1 MPVFTYRG
9 VGLDS
14 SRVRGSVEAADKPQA
29 LNMLSARGLN
39 IYELT
44 GGDSAAASRPNSAA
58 AAGQGNGGVLS
69 KLGLAQGRRNV
80 SGDELR
86 MCIHELATL
95 LNAGISLADAVL
107 NISRGHAGRPLGF
120 ALDSAYTSL
129 RSGAR
134 FAQALGSSGLDLPDY
149 VRELLRAGE
158 ETGKLGE
165 ALTSASIQLEADA
178 SFRRESRNALTYP
191 LVLIVS
197 GLLATLV
204 VFVFVVPKFANI
216 LTNPKA
222 DIPAMS
228 RWVLQSGLWLVQ
240 NKLLAGLSAAGVT
253 IGLVMLLAQASV
265 RAQLW
270 EAASA
275 MPLARRWV
283 EHIEMSRWASM
294 LSVLLVHHV
303 PLLDAMKHAANCLK
317 GQSLRRKAQMII
329 SDVKAGQP
337 LAAAMQA
344 HQYIDAV
351 GLNLIRVGEQS
362 GKLAETTGSLARLHR
377 NQAEQ
382 NMKQFLVLLE
392 PVTILLVSV
401 LLGGIMISVMLAITS
416 LTSVI

>member
-1 MPVFTYRG
+1 MLSVFDYRG
-9 VGLDS
+9 VSLDGKRS
-14 SRVRGSVEAADKPQA
+14 RGSIE
-29 LNMLSARGLN
+29 
-39 IYELT
+39 
-44 GGDSAAASRPNSAA
+44 AASRTEALQTLTARGFNVYELSDKSSGTTKTQSQAPEQVGLFTKS
-58 AAGQGNGGVLS
+58 GN
-69 KLGLAQGRRNV
+69 AQSVRSV
-80 SGDELR
+80 KDDELR
-86 MCIHELATL
+86 LCIHELATL

-107 NISRGHAGRPLGF
+107 NIARGHANRPLGF
-120 ALDSAYTSL
+120 ALDATYSSL
-129 RSGAR
+129 RTGER
-134 FAQALGSSGLDLPDY
+134 FAESLTSSGLRLPDY
-149 VRELLRAGE
+149 VTELIRAGE

-165 ALTSASIQLEADA
+165 ALTSASEQLEADA
-178 SFRRESRNALTYP
+178 QFRRESRNALTYP
-191 LVLIVS
+191 MVLIVS

-222 DIPAMS
+222 DIPLFS
-228 RWVLQSGLWLVQ
+228 RWVLESGLWLVQ
-240 NKLLAGLSAAGVT
+240 NKLIAALVAFAAVAGTVL
-253 IGLVMLLAQASV
+253 LLAQASV

-270 EAASA
+270 EAASVL
-275 MPLARRWV
+275 PLAKRWV
-283 EHIEMSRWASM
+283 EHVELSRWSSM

-303 PLLDAMKHAANCLK
+303 PLLDAMSHAANCLK
-317 GQSLRRKAQMII
+317 GQTLRRKAQMII
-329 SDVKAGQP
+329 TDVKSGQP

-344 HQYIDAV
+344 HQYVDAV

-362 GKLAETTGSLARLHR
+362 GKLAETTGSLAKLHR

>member
-1 MPVFTYRG
+1 LSIFSYRG
-9 VGLDS
+9 IGQDGQKA
-14 SRVRGSVEAADKPQA
+14 RGSIEAADRMHA
-29 LNMLSARGLN
+29 LQTLSTRGLN
-39 IYELT
+39 VYELSAEVALQHNDKPT
-44 GGDSAAASRPNSAA
+44 NPSDGGLL
-58 AAGQGNGGVLS
+58 G
-69 KLGLAQGRRNV
+69 KLGLASSRKEV
-80 SGDELR
+80 SSDELR
-86 MCIHELATL
+86 LCIHEMATL

-107 NISRGHAGRPLGF
+107 NIARGHAGRGLGY
-120 ALDSAYTSL
+120 ALDATYASL
-129 RSGAR
+129 RSGTR
-134 FAQALGSSGLDLPDY
+134 FAQALSTSGLRLPDY
-149 VRELLRAGE
+149 VSELVRAGE

-165 ALTSASIQLEADA
+165 ALTSASLQLEADA
-178 SFRRESRNALTYP
+178 QFRRESRNALTYP

-197 GLLATLV
+197 GLIATLV
-204 VFVFVVPKFANI
+204 VFVFVVPKFGNI

-222 DIPAMS
+222 DIPLFS
-228 RWVLQSGLWLVQ
+228 RWVLESGLWLVQ
-240 NKLLAGLSAAGVT
+240 NKLIAALTATALVVGV
-253 IGLVMLLAQASV
+253 GFMLAQASV

-270 EAASA
+270 EIASVL
-275 MPLARRWV
+275 PLAKRWV
-283 EHIEMSRWASM
+283 EHVELSRWASM
-294 LSVLLVHHV
+294 LSVLLIHHV

-362 GKLAETTGSLARLHR
+362 GKLAETSGSLAKLHR

>member
-1 MPVFTYRG
+1 MPIFTYRG
-9 VGLDS
+9 VTENNEKA
-14 SRVRGSVEAADKPQA
+14 RGSVEAIDRSQA
-29 LNMLSARGLN
+29 LQLLSAKGLN
-39 IYELT
+39 VYELV
-44 GGDSAAASRPNSAA
+44 SEIAASKASESEQAPSFNSVFA
-58 AAGQGNGGVLS
+58 
-69 KLGLAQGRRNV
+69 KLGLAQGRRDV
-80 SGDELR
+80 SADELR
-86 MCIHELATL
+86 LCVHELATL
-95 LNAGISLADAVL
+95 INAGISLADAVL
-107 NISRGHAGRPLGF
+107 NIARGHAGRPLGY
-120 ALDSAYTSL
+120 ALDVTYASL
-129 RSGAR
+129 RSGSR
-134 FAQALGSSGLDLPDY
+134 FAQSLNSSGIRLPDY
-149 VRELLRAGE
+149 VSELLRAGE

-165 ALTSASIQLEADA
+165 ALTSASSQLEADA
-178 SFRRESRNALTYP
+178 QFRRESRNALTYP
-191 LVLIVS
+191 MVLIVS

-204 VFVFVVPKFANI
+204 VFVFVVPKFGNI

-222 DIPAMS
+222 DIPVFS
-228 RWVLQSGLWLVQ
+228 RWVLESGLWLVQ
-240 NKLLAGLSAAGVT
+240 NKLIATLVAVSTIIGV
-253 IGLVMLLAQASV
+253 GFLLAQASV

-270 EAASA
+270 EIASVL
-275 MPLARRWV
+275 PLAKRWV
-283 EHIEMSRWASM
+283 EHVELSRWAGM
-294 LSVLLVHHV
+294 LSVLLLHHV

-329 SDVKAGQP
+329 SDVKGGQP

-362 GKLAETTGSLARLHR
+362 GKLAETSGSLAKLHR

>member
-1 MPVFTYRG
+1 MLAVFDYRG
-9 VGLDS
+9 IGSDGK
-14 SRVRGSVEAADKPQA
+14 RARGSIEAVNRAEA
-29 LNMLSARGLN
+29 LQSLTARGFN
-39 IYELT
+39 IYELSGAT
-44 GGDSAAASRPNSAA
+44 TAASKVVNAA
-58 AAGQGNGGVLS
+58 ENRSGIPSRAAN
-69 KLGLAQGRRNV
+69 AETNRRV
-80 SGDELR
+80 KDDELR
-86 MCIHELATL
+86 LCIHELATL

-107 NISRGHAGRPLGF
+107 NIARGHVNRPLGF
-120 ALDSAYTSL
+120 ALDATYSSL
-129 RSGAR
+129 RSGER
-134 FAQALGSSGLDLPDY
+134 FAEAMNQSGLRLPDY
-149 VRELLRAGE
+149 VSELIRAGE

-165 ALTSASIQLEADA
+165 ALTSASEQLEADA
-178 SFRRESRNALTYP
+178 QFRRESRNALTYP
-191 LVLIVS
+191 MVLIVS

-222 DIPAMS
+222 DIPLFS
-228 RWVLQSGLWLVQ
+228 RWVLESGLWLVQ
-240 NKLLAGLSAAGVT
+240 NKLIAIFVAATAVAGTVLLLS
-253 IGLVMLLAQASV
+253 QASV

-270 EAASA
+270 EAASVL
-275 MPLARRWV
+275 PLAKRWV
-283 EHIEMSRWASM
+283 EHVELSRWASM

-303 PLLDAMKHAANCLK
+303 PLLDAMRHAANCLK

-329 SDVKAGQP
+329 SDVKSGQP
-337 LAAAMQA
+337 LAAAMQS

-362 GKLAETTGSLARLHR
+362 GKLAETTGSLAKLHR
-377 NQAEQ
+377 GQAEQ

>member
-1 MPVFTYRG
+1 MMLAVFDYRG
-9 VGLDS
+9 IGQDGK
-14 SRVRGSVEAADKPQA
+14 RTRGSIEAANRAEA
-29 LNMLSARGLN
+29 LQSLTSRGFN
-39 IYELT
+39 IYELSSKAVFAAPA
-44 GGDSAAASRPNSAA
+44 GAAKDQSA
-58 AAGQGNGGVLS
+58 GFHG
-69 KLGLAQGRRNV
+69 KLGSTEKSRRV
-80 SGDELR
+80 SDDELR
-86 MCIHELATL
+86 LCVHELATL

-107 NISRGHAGRPLGF
+107 NIARGHANRPLGF
-120 ALDSAYTSL
+120 ALDATYASL
-129 RSGAR
+129 RSGER
-134 FAQALGSSGLDLPDY
+134 FAEALNSSGLQLPDY
-149 VRELLRAGE
+149 VSELVKAGE

-165 ALTSASIQLEADA
+165 ALTSASEQLEADA
-178 SFRRESRNALTYP
+178 QFRRESRNALTYP
-191 LVLIVS
+191 MVLIFS

-204 VFVFVVPKFANI
+204 VFIFVVPKFANI

-222 DIPAMS
+222 DIPLFS
-228 RWVLQSGLWLVQ
+228 RWVLESGLWLVQ
-240 NKLLAGLSAAGVT
+240 NKLIATLVAATAV
-253 IGLVMLLAQASV
+253 IGTVLLLAQASV

-270 EAASA
+270 EAASVL
-275 MPLARRWV
+275 PLAKRWV
-283 EHIEMSRWASM
+283 EHVELSRWASM

-303 PLLDAMKHAANCLK
+303 PLLDAMSHAANCLK
-317 GQSLRRKAQMII
+317 GQSLRRKARMII
-329 SDVKAGQP
+329 SDVKSGQP

-377 NQAEQ
+377 SQAEQ

>member
-1 MPVFTYRG
+1 LPVFNYRG
-9 VGLDS
+9 VGQNGQKA
-14 SRVRGSVEAADKPQA
+14 RGSIESPDRTQA
-29 LNMLSARGLN
+29 LHALSVRGLN
-39 IYELT
+39 IYDIS
-44 GGDSAAASRPNSAA
+44 GASAPESQDKTESKNS
-58 AAGQGNGGVLS
+58 GSVLDQ
-69 KLGLAQGRRNV
+69 LGLSQTKRDV
-80 SGDELR
+80 SSDELR
-86 MCIHELATL
+86 LCVHELATL

-107 NISRGHAGRPLGF
+107 NIARGHAGRPLGY
-120 ALDSAYTSL
+120 ALDATYASL
-129 RSGAR
+129 RSGTR
-134 FAQALGSSGLDLPDY
+134 FANALGSSGLRLPDY
-149 VRELLRAGE
+149 VSELVRAGE

-165 ALTSASIQLEADA
+165 ALTSASTQLEADA
-178 SFRRESRNALTYP
+178 QFYRESRNALTYP

-204 VFVFVVPKFANI
+204 VFVFVVPKFGNI

-222 DIPAMS
+222 DIPLFS
-228 RWVLQSGLWLVQ
+228 RWVLESGLWLVH
-240 NKLLAGLSAAGVT
+240 NKLIAGITAAAVVGG
-253 IGLVMLLAQASV
+253 IGSLLAQASV

-270 EAASA
+270 EVASVL
-275 MPLARRWV
+275 PLAKRWV
-283 EHIEMSRWASM
+283 EHVELSRWASM

-329 SDVKAGQP
+329 TDVKSGQP

-351 GLNLIRVGEQS
+351 GLNLIRVGEQY
-362 GKLAETTGSLARLHR
+362 GKLAETSGSLARLHR

>member
-1 MPVFTYRG
+1 MPVFDYRG
-9 VGLDS
+9 VASDGS
-14 SRVRGSVEAADKPQA
+14 KVRGSVEAADRPQA

-39 IYELT
+39 IYKLIGGETDSGSAASSTNRQT
-44 GGDSAAASRPNSAA
+44 GGSFL
-58 AAGQGNGGVLS
+58 QQ
-69 KLGLAQGRRNV
+69 LGLSGGQREV
-80 SGDELR
+80 SQDELR
-86 MCIHELATL
+86 LCVHELATL
-95 LNAGISLADAVL
+95 LNAGISLADAVY
-107 NISRGHAGRPLGF
+107 NIARGHAGRPLGN
-120 ALDSAYTSL
+120 ALDATYASL

-134 FAQALGSSGLDLPDY
+134 FAQALGSSGLQLPDY

-165 ALTSASIQLEADA
+165 ALSSASLQLEADA
-178 SFRRESRNALTYP
+178 TFRRESRNALTYP

-222 DIPAMS
+222 DIPAFS
-228 RWVLQSGLWLVQ
+228 RWVLESGLWLVQ
-240 NKLLAGLSAAGVT
+240 NKLLAGLTTAAAVT
-253 IGLVMLLAQASV
+253 AIVLLLAQASV
-265 RAQLW
+265 RAKIW
-270 EAASA
+270 EAATV
-275 MPLARRWV
+275 MPLAGRWV
-283 EHIEMSRWASM
+283 AHVELSRWASM

-303 PLLDAMKHAANCLK
+303 PLLDAMRHAANCLK

-344 HQYIDAV
+344 HQYTDAV

>member
-1 MPVFTYRG
+1 MPVFDYRG
-9 VGLDS
+9 VASDG
-14 SRVRGSVEAADKPQA
+14 SRVRGSVEAGDRPQA

-39 IYELT
+39 IYKLMGGETQT
-44 GGDSAAASRPNSAA
+44 GSSPTAAASQKR
-58 AAGQGNGGVLS
+58 GGSILQQ
-69 KLGLAQGRRNV
+69 LGLSSGQREV
-80 SGDELR
+80 SQDELR
-86 MCIHELATL
+86 LCVHELATL
-95 LNAGISLADAVL
+95 LNAGISLADAVY
-107 NISRGHAGRPLGF
+107 NIARGHAGRPLGN
-120 ALDSAYTSL
+120 ALDATYASL

-134 FAQALGSSGLDLPDY
+134 FAQALGSSGLQLPDY

-165 ALTSASIQLEADA
+165 ALSSASLQLEADA
-178 SFRRESRNALTYP
+178 TFRRESRNALTYP

-222 DIPAMS
+222 DIPAFS
-228 RWVLQSGLWLVQ
+228 RWVLESGLWLVQ
-240 NKLLAGLSAAGVT
+240 NKLLAGLTTAATV
-253 IGLVMLLAQASV
+253 IGIVLLLAQASV
-265 RAQLW
+265 RAKIW
-270 EAASA
+270 EAATV
-275 MPLARRWV
+275 MPLAGRWV
-283 EHIEMSRWASM
+283 AHVELSRWASM

-303 PLLDAMKHAANCLK
+303 PLLDAMRHAANCLK

-329 SDVKAGQP
+329 SDVKSGQP

-344 HQYIDAV
+344 HQYTDAV

-362 GKLAETTGSLARLHR
+362 GKLAETTGSLAKLHR

>member
-1 MPVFTYRG
+1 
-9 VGLDS
+9 
-14 SRVRGSVEAADKPQA
+14 
-29 LNMLSARGLN
+29 MLSTRGLN
-39 IYELT
+39 VYELSAEAALQHNDKPT
-44 GGDSAAASRPNSAA
+44 NPSDGGLM
-58 AAGQGNGGVLS
+58 G
-69 KLGLAQGRRNV
+69 KLGLASGRKEV
-80 SGDELR
+80 SSDELR
-86 MCIHELATL
+86 LCIHEMATL

-107 NISRGHAGRPLGF
+107 NIARGHAGRGLGY
-120 ALDSAYTSL
+120 ALDATYASL
-129 RSGAR
+129 RSGTR
-134 FAQALGSSGLDLPDY
+134 FAQALSTSGLRLPDY
-149 VRELLRAGE
+149 VSELVRAGE

-165 ALTSASIQLEADA
+165 ALTSASLQLEADA
-178 SFRRESRNALTYP
+178 QFRRESRNALTYP

-197 GLLATLV
+197 GLIATLV
-204 VFVFVVPKFANI
+204 VFVFVVPKFGNI

-222 DIPAMS
+222 DIPLFS
-228 RWVLQSGLWLVQ
+228 RWVLESGLWLVQ
-240 NKLLAGLSAAGVT
+240 NKLIAALTATALVVGV
-253 IGLVMLLAQASV
+253 GFMLAQASV

-270 EAASA
+270 EIASVL
-275 MPLARRWV
+275 PLAKRWV
-283 EHIEMSRWASM
+283 EHVELSRWASM
-294 LSVLLVHHV
+294 LSVLLIHHV

-362 GKLAETTGSLARLHR
+362 GKLAETSGSLAKLHR

>member
-1 MPVFTYRG
+1 MYRG
-9 VGLDS
+9 VGLDNN
-14 SRVRGSVEAADKPQA
+14 RVRGSVEASDKPQA

-39 IYELT
+39 IYELI
-44 GGDSAAASRPNSAA
+44 GGNSAA
-58 AAGQGNGGVLS
+58 ARRSSSAFAVPDGSDNGMMG
-69 KLGLAQGRRNV
+69 KLGLTQGRRKV
-80 SGDELR
+80 SADELR

-95 LNAGISLADAVL
+95 LNAGISLADAVS
-107 NISRGHAGRPLGF
+107 NIARGHAGRPLGF
-120 ALDSAYTSL
+120 SLDAAYAGL

-240 NKLLAGLSAAGVT
+240 NKLLAGLSAAGAL
-253 IGLVMLLAQASV
+253 GALVILLAQASV

-270 EAASA
+270 EAASV

-283 EHIEMSRWASM
+283 EHIELSRWASM

-329 SDVKAGQP
+329 SDVKSGQP
-337 LAAAMQA
+337 LAAALQA

-362 GKLAETTGSLARLHR
+362 GKMAETTGSLAKLHR

>member
-1 MPVFTYRG
+1 MPVFDYRG
-9 VGLDS
+9 VSSDG
-14 SRVRGSVEAADKPQA
+14 SRVRGSVEAADRPQA

-39 IYELT
+39 IYKLI
-44 GGDSAAASRPNSAA
+44 GGEAQVGSSSTAAAS
-58 AAGQGNGGVLS
+58 GQATGGSFLQQ
-69 KLGLAQGRRNV
+69 LGLSNGQREV
-80 SGDELR
+80 SQDELR
-86 MCIHELATL
+86 LCVHELATL
-95 LNAGISLADAVL
+95 LNAGISLADAVY
-107 NISRGHAGRPLGF
+107 NIARGHAGRPLGH
-120 ALDSAYTSL
+120 ALDATYASL

-134 FAQALGSSGLDLPDY
+134 FAQALGSSGLQLPDY

-165 ALTSASIQLEADA
+165 ALTSASLQLEADA
-178 SFRRESRNALTYP
+178 TFRRESRNALTYP

-222 DIPAMS
+222 DIPAFS
-228 RWVLQSGLWLVQ
+228 RWVLESGLWLVQ
-240 NKLLAGLSAAGVT
+240 NKLLAGLTTAAAV
-253 IGLVMLLAQASV
+253 IGIVLLLAQASI
-265 RAQLW
+265 RAKIW
-270 EAASA
+270 EAATV
-275 MPLARRWV
+275 MPLASRWV
-283 EHIEMSRWASM
+283 AHVELSRWASM

-303 PLLDAMKHAANCLK
+303 PLLDAMRHAANCLK

-329 SDVKAGQP
+329 SDVKSGQP

-344 HQYIDAV
+344 HQYTDAV

>member
-1 MPVFTYRG
+1 MPVFDYRG
-9 VGLDS
+9 VASDG
-14 SRVRGSVEAADKPQA
+14 SRVRGSVEAGDRPQA

-39 IYELT
+39 IYKLMGGETQT
-44 GGDSAAASRPNSAA
+44 GSSPTAAASQKS
-58 AAGQGNGGVLS
+58 GGSILQQ
-69 KLGLAQGRRNV
+69 LGLSSGQREV
-80 SGDELR
+80 SQDELR
-86 MCIHELATL
+86 LCVHELATL
-95 LNAGISLADAVL
+95 LNAGISLADAVY
-107 NISRGHAGRPLGF
+107 NIARGHAGRPLGN
-120 ALDSAYTSL
+120 ALDATYASL

-134 FAQALGSSGLDLPDY
+134 FAQALGSSGLQLPDY

-165 ALTSASIQLEADA
+165 ALSSASLQLEADA
-178 SFRRESRNALTYP
+178 TFRRESRNALTYP

-222 DIPAMS
+222 DIPAFS
-228 RWVLQSGLWLVQ
+228 RWVLESGLWLVQ
-240 NKLLAGLSAAGVT
+240 NKLLAGLTTAATV
-253 IGLVMLLAQASV
+253 IGIVLLLAQASV
-265 RAQLW
+265 RAKIW
-270 EAASA
+270 EAATV
-275 MPLARRWV
+275 MPLAGRWV
-283 EHIEMSRWASM
+283 AHVELSRWASM

-303 PLLDAMKHAANCLK
+303 PLLDAMRHAANCLK

-329 SDVKAGQP
+329 SDVKSGQP

-344 HQYIDAV
+344 HQYTDAV

-362 GKLAETTGSLARLHR
+362 GKLAETTGSLAKLHR

>member
-1 MPVFTYRG
+1 MQSVFHYRG
-9 VGLDS
+9 ISPDGKRS
-14 SRVRGSVEAADKPQA
+14 RGSIEAPNRAEA
-29 LNMLSARGLN
+29 LQTLTARGLN
-39 IYELT
+39 VYELSNDAISVAKTEDQT
-44 GGDSAAASRPNSAA
+44 GNSS
-58 AAGQGNGGVLS
+58 GMFGKIGG
-69 KLGLAQGRRNV
+69 ADNRRRV
-80 SGDELR
+80 SDDELR
-86 MCIHELATL
+86 LCVHELATL

-107 NISRGHAGRPLGF
+107 NIARGHANRPLGF
-120 ALDSAYTSL
+120 ALDATYASL
-129 RSGAR
+129 RTGER
-134 FAQALGSSGLDLPDY
+134 FAQALNSSGLRLPDY
-149 VRELLRAGE
+149 VSELVRAGE

-165 ALTSASIQLEADA
+165 ALTSASAQLEADA
-178 SFRRESRNALTYP
+178 QFRRESRNALTYP
-191 LVLIVS
+191 MVLIVS

-204 VFVFVVPKFANI
+204 VFVFVVPKFGNI

-222 DIPAMS
+222 DIPVFS
-228 RWVLQSGLWLVQ
+228 RWVLESGLWLVQ
-240 NKLLAGLSAAGVT
+240 NKLIAALVSTAVVVGTGL
-253 IGLVMLLAQASV
+253 LLAQASV

-270 EAASA
+270 EAATVL
-275 MPLARRWV
+275 PLAKRWV
-283 EHIEMSRWASM
+283 EHVELSRWASM

-303 PLLDAMKHAANCLK
+303 PLLDAMSHAANCLK

-329 SDVKAGQP
+329 SDVKSGQP

-377 NQAEQ
+377 TQAEQ

>member
-1 MPVFTYRG
+1 MPVFDYRG
-9 VGLDS
+9 VATDG
-14 SRVRGSVEAADKPQA
+14 SRVRGSVEAADRPQA
-29 LNMLSARGLN
+29 LNMLSSRGLN
-39 IYELT
+39 IYQLM
-44 GGDSAAASRPNSAA
+44 GGEARTNSSQAT
-58 AAGQGNGGVLS
+58 AGSQPQGGS
-69 KLGLAQGRRNV
+69 FMQQLGLSNGQRQV
-80 SGDELR
+80 SQDELR
-86 MCIHELATL
+86 LCIHELATL
-95 LNAGISLADAVL
+95 LNAGISLADAIY
-107 NISRGHAGRPLGF
+107 NIARGHAGRPLGN
-120 ALDSAYTSL
+120 ALDATYASL

-134 FAQALGSSGLDLPDY
+134 FASALGSSGLELPDY

-165 ALTSASIQLEADA
+165 ALGSASVQLEADA
-178 SFRRESRNALTYP
+178 TFRRESRNALTYP

-222 DIPAMS
+222 DIPAFS
-228 RWVLQSGLWLVQ
+228 RWVLESGLWLVQ
-240 NKLLAGLSAAGVT
+240 NKLLAGMSTAAVV
-253 IGLVMLLAQASV
+253 IGIVLLLAQASV
-265 RAQLW
+265 RAKIW
-270 EAASA
+270 EVATV
-275 MPLARRWV
+275 MPLAGRWV
-283 EHIEMSRWASM
+283 AHIELSRWASM

-303 PLLDAMKHAANCLK
+303 PLLDAMRHAANCLK

-329 SDVKAGQP
+329 SDVKSGQP

-344 HQYIDAV
+344 HQYTDAV